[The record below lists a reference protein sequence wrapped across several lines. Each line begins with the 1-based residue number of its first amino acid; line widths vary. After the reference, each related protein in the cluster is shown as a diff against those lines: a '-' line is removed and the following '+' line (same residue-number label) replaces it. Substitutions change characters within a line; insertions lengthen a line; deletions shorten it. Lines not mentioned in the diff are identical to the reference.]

1 MLAFANID
9 HAGKRWR
16 DSDSSG
22 QSLVEVAVIVPI
34 LFLLIAYAVD
44 YGYFFLVAAQLTSA
58 SRVAAEY
65 SIQGFQGPAQT
76 QLPAAGPISTTAS
89 VAALAVGDLAGLLNS
104 STTTTVQVCS
114 RVLGMNG
121 NGNVPN
127 CSNYGPSGTSYTPA
141 TDPKAPIFV
150 LHRVDVT
157 YTVNPPVP
165 LSFFSFSL
173 IPTLQFHR
181 QVSMRAAD

>member
-44 YGYFFLVAAQLTSA
+44 YGYFFLVAAQLASA

-76 QLPAAGPISTTAS
+76 QLPVAGPISTTAS
-89 VAALAVGDLAGLLNS
+89 VAAPPLRALPPQPQFPHPTPGLVS
-104 STTTTVQVCS
+104 SPTP
-114 RVLGMNG
+114 RLDAH
-121 NGNVPN
+121 P
-127 CSNYGPSGTSYTPA
+127 PTSA
-141 TDPKAPIFV
+141 
-150 LHRVDVT
+150 
-157 YTVNPPVP
+157 
-165 LSFFSFSL
+165 LS
-173 IPTLQFHR
+173 
-181 QVSMRAAD
+181 

>member
-1 MLAFANID
+1 MLAFANIGY
-9 HAGKRWR
+9 ARRRWR
-16 DSDSSG
+16 AASSSG
-22 QSLVEVAVIVPI
+22 QSLVEVAVIAPI
-34 LFLLIAYAVD
+34 LFLVIAYAVD
-44 YGYFFLVAAQLTSA
+44 YGYFFLVAAQLASA
-58 SRVAAEY
+58 SRIAAQY
-65 SIQGFQGPAQT
+65 STQGFQGPAQT
-76 QLPAAGPISTTAS
+76 ELPIAGPISTTTS
-89 VAALAVGDLAGLLNS
+89 VAALAIGDLAGLLNS

-114 RVLGMNG
+114 RGLGM

-141 TDPKAPIFV
+141 TDPGAPILV

-157 YTVNPPVP
+157 YTVNPPIP

-173 IPTLQFHR
+173 IPNLQFHR

>member
-9 HAGKRWR
+9 HASKRWR
-16 DSDSSG
+16 ASSSSG

-34 LFLLIAYAVD
+34 LFLVIGYAVD
-44 YGYFFLVAAQLTSA
+44 YGYFFLVAAQLASA

-76 QLPAAGPISTTAS
+76 ELPAAGPISTTAS

-121 NGNVPN
+121 SLPK
-127 CSNYGPSGTSYTPA
+127 CSNYGPAGTSYTPA
-141 TDPKAPIFV
+141 PDPGAPTFV

-157 YTVNPPVP
+157 YTVHPPVP
-165 LSFFSFSL
+165 LSFFKYSL
-173 IPTLQFHR
+173 IPKLQFHR
-181 QVSMRAAD
+181 QVSMRAMD